1 MIRNLQLLLYEHN
14 GGYPVLHSLP
24 TMCFMGPVLSSCLA
38 STLCI
43 VRPTALELSLNRIN
57 MLLDLVQDL
66 PEPPKTLLGP
76 KALATYCNCEV
87 LVTFV
92 LDLSL
97 IQIIL
102 GLVTC
107 QQ

>member
-1 MIRNLQLLLYEHN
+1 
-14 GGYPVLHSLP
+14 
-24 TMCFMGPVLSSCLA
+24 
-38 STLCI
+38 
-43 VRPTALELSLNRIN
+43 

-66 PEPPKTLLGP
+66 LEPPKTWLGP
-76 KALATYCNCEV
+76 KALATYRNCEV

-92 LDLSL
+92 LDLGL

-102 GLVTC
+102 GLITC